1 MVVEGQSNGSGS
13 VIVVEPVREP
23 PRASKEEIRKA
34 VRNDGV
40 GFRGW
45 LAEEGAWILAQL
57 AKTAV
62 SVAIFRVVHQLFRAG
77 FASER
82 VYRSSPDLWTHGHQ
96 EQTSRAGDNGTWP
109 ESSRTSAGPFNA
121 GPSDYSASSNRSTTD
136 APSERP
142 KYVCTVEGRHL
153 YAHARRLH
161 PEQHWPCPILLQT
174 ACRACS
180 FLEYDGSGRAQCVAV
195 WKMKAVVHGMDG
207 GESLDDVR
215 DWIRNS

>member
-1 MVVEGQSNGSGS
+1 MVIEGQSNASGS
-13 VIVVEPVREP
+13 VIVVEPVRES

-45 LAEEGAWILAQL
+45 LAEEGAWIMAQL

-62 SVAIFRVVHQLFRAG
+62 SVAIFRMIHQLFRAG

-96 EQTSRAGDNGTWP
+96 GQTSSAGNRTWP
-109 ESSRTSAGPFNA
+109 EWSRASTGPFNA
-121 GPSDYSASSNRSTTD
+121 GPSDYSSSSNRSTAD
-136 APSERP
+136 APSEQP
-142 KYVCTVEGRHL
+142 KYVCTIEGRHL

-161 PEQHWPCPILLQT
+161 PEQSWPCPLLLQ
-174 ACRACS
+174 APCRTCS
-180 FLEYDGSGRAQCVAV
+180 FLEYDSASTPQCAAV
-195 WKMKAVVHGMDG
+195 WKMKAVIHGIDG